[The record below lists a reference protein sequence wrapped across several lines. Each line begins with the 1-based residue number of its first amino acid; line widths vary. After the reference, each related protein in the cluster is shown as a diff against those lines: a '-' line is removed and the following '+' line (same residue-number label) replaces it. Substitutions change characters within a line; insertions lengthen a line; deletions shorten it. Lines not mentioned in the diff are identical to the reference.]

1 MCCMGGTCKV
11 ISIKLTQNMSLIY
24 SEWLAIL
31 LFIVVSI
38 GLSGVLFGLSYAF
51 IHQNPDLEKTS
62 AYECGFN
69 PFEDARNKFDVR
81 FYVVAILFIIFDL
94 EVIFLCPWSLVYGI
108 DSLGFYQWCFSSSKI
123 GFVFEWQKDFR
134 LKLKGISLTLL
145 CTIGSACGCLNF

>member
-1 MCCMGGTCKV
+1 MAV
-11 ISIKLTQNMSLIY
+11 ISIKLTQIMSLIY

-94 EVIFLCPWSLVYGI
+94 EVIFLCPWSLVLRRI
-108 DSLGFYQWCFSSSKI
+108 DSLGFWSMMLFLVLVTI
-123 GFVFEWQKDFR
+123 GFVFEWR
-134 LKLKGISLTLL
+134 KGALDWS
-145 CTIGSACGCLNF
+145 

>member
-1 MCCMGGTCKV
+1 
-11 ISIKLTQNMSLIY
+11 MSLIY

-94 EVIFLCPWSLVYGI
+94 DVIFLCPWSLVPTSDWQSWFLINDAFLSSGNNWI
-108 DSLGFYQWCFSSSKI
+108 CFWMTKRS
-123 GFVFEWQKDFR
+123 FR
-134 LKLKGISLTLL
+134 LKLVHQYG
-145 CTIGSACGCLNF
+145 

>member
-1 MCCMGGTCKV
+1 
-11 ISIKLTQNMSLIY
+11 MSLIY

-94 EVIFLCPWSLVYGI
+94 EVIFLCPWSLVYVGLI
-108 DSLGFYQWCFSSSKI
+108 VLVLINDAILSFSNNWLSLNDVK
-123 GFVFEWQKDFR
+123 VLR
-134 LKLKGISLTLL
+134 LKQSSEWYYITTF
-145 CTIGSACGCLNF
+145 C